1 MRRRR
6 VLALRQDNN
15 GDVLLAGPALRALA
29 RDASVTLVCG
39 PGGAAAAHLLPGVD
53 CVLVARA
60 DWIEGKPRPIDGAYL
75 DRFVRTVRSL
85 AFDDAFVFTSF
96 HQSPLPAALL
106 LKLAG
111 VKAVHAISADYPGSL
126 LDTRVQV
133 PDDIHEVERALALV
147 RTCGFELPQ
156 GDDGS
161 LRVRALPPIRRVLP
175 RPYIA
180 IQPGATVAAR
190 AWAPEKH
197 RALAAHVR
205 SSGHNVIVLGSASE
219 RELTRFVAG
228 DYAVDLGGA
237 TSFVEFARIVAEAQ
251 ALVVAN
257 TSGIHVASA
266 VGTPVVSIFPPTIP
280 PVRFAPWRVPH
291 VLLGDHDI
299 ACRSCRA
306 RVCPVPNQ
314 PCIGNVTVEAVSAAL
329 AHLGARAKAA

>member
-1 MRRRR
+1 MTRRR

-39 PGGAAAAHLLPGVD
+39 PGGAAAAHLLPGIE

-60 DWIEGKPRPIDGAYL
+60 DWIEAKPRPIARAYL
-75 DRFVRTVRSL
+75 DRFVATIRSL
-85 AFDDAFVFTSF
+85 EFDDAFVFTSF

-106 LKLAG
+106 LKFAG
-111 VKAVHAISADYPGSL
+111 VGAVHAISVDYPGSL

-147 RTCGFELPQ
+147 DACGFRLPA

-161 LRVRALPPIRRVLP
+161 LQMRALPPVRRALP
-175 RPYIA
+175 RPYVA

-197 RALAAHVR
+197 RALAAHLR
-205 SSGHNVIVLGSASE
+205 TLGHHVVVLGSPSE
-219 RELTRFVAG
+219 RELTSFVAG
-228 DYAVDLGGA
+228 DSAVDLGGK
-237 TSFVEFARIVAEAQ
+237 TSFAEFASIVAEAQ

-266 VGTPVVSIFPPTIP
+266 LGTPVVSIFPPTIP

-291 VLLGDHDI
+291 VMLGDHGI

-306 RVCPVPNQ
+306 RTCPVPNQ
-314 PCIGNVTVEAVSAAL
+314 PCIGNVTIDAVSAAL
-329 AHLGARAKAA
+329 RELFAGAKAA

>member
-15 GDVLLAGPALRALA
+15 GDVLLAGPALRALT
-29 RDASVTLVCG
+29 RGASVTLVCG
-39 PGGAAAAHLLPGVD
+39 PSGAAAAHLLPGID
-53 CVLVARA
+53 SVLVARA
-60 DWIEGKPRPIDGAYL
+60 DWIEAKPRPIDGSYL
-75 DRFVRTVRSL
+75 DRFVGAVRSF

-111 VKAVHAISADYPGSL
+111 VKAVHAISVDYPGSL
-126 LDTRVQV
+126 LDTRVQL

-147 RTCGFELPQ
+147 RACGFELPA

-161 LRVRALPPIRRVLP
+161 LQIRALPPVRRALE
-175 RPYIA
+175 RPYVA

-197 RALAAHVR
+197 RALAAHLR
-205 SSGHNVIVLGSASE
+205 SLGHNVVVLGSPFE

-228 DYAVDLGGA
+228 DSALDLGGA
-237 TSFVEFARIVAEAQ
+237 TSFGEFAGIIAEAE

-266 VGTPVVSIFPPTIP
+266 VGTPVVTIFPPTIP
-280 PVRFAPWRVPH
+280 LVRFAPWRVPH
-291 VLLGDHDI
+291 VVLGDHDI

-306 RVCPVPNQ
+306 LICPIPNQ
-314 PCIGNVTVEAVSAAL
+314 PCIGNVTVDAVSAAL
-329 AHLGARAKAA
+329 AQLGARAKAA